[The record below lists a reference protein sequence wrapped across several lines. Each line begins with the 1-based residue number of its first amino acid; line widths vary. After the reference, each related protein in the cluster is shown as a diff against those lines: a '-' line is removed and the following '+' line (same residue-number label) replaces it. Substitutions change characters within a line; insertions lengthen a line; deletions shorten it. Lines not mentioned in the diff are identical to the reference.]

1 VDLLSEATVVIGAKI
16 TRRREPART
25 AMLGVHILDEGPDGV
40 NDRNVKPMFVKR
52 RIVTINLE
60 PWVIRGL
67 ANSRKD
73 RHCGAHDQARP
84 LN

>member
-16 TRRREPART
+16 TRRREPTGTVR
-25 AMLGVHILDEGPDGV
+25 LGVHIPDEGPDGV

-60 PWVIRGL
+60 IWGIRGL
-67 ANSRKD
+67 ASSKKD